1 MHALTPSRAS
11 CTMNFIGRL
20 AQRLER
26 SVYTRKVVRSNRTVP
41 TITSKQLA
49 LRPLSVNGPIVRVL
63 KALAPF
69 LLPFFVGVASA
80 QVTAPAQ
87 QAHKIKA
94 PPRFNRRAFIA
105 GVSRLATSGTADAI
119 TMRRLLDRGG
129 VELTP
134 VCGRYPSPA
143 KQAGINAGIFAPQSF
158 ARAMQELIRARQ

>member
-1 MHALTPSRAS
+1 M
-11 CTMNFIGRL
+11 
-20 AQRLER
+20 
-26 SVYTRKVVRSNRTVP
+26 P
-41 TITSKQLA
+41 TIISKQLA
-49 LRPLSVNGPIVRVL
+49 LRPLCVNGPIVRVL

-69 LLPFFVGVASA
+69 LLPFFVGVASV

-105 GVSRLATSGTADAI
+105 GVSLLATSGTANAI

-134 VCGRYPSPA
+134 SVAAILAREAGRNQCGDLRPA
-143 KQAGINAGIFAPQSF
+143 ILRACNAGIDPRSPV
-158 ARAMQELIRARQ
+158 IRHCDSYVPF